1 MANDQR
7 DTGQVEPR
15 RLVIMP
21 VPIVRPL
28 GTEFTPEYTQEVWD
42 AFVKPDQDA
51 GNLQSV
57 EMRMLM
63 ALLRAYSQGAV
74 QEEVPDGE

>member
-1 MANDQR
+1 MP
-7 DTGQVEPR
+7 EPQEEH
-15 RLVIMP
+15 ITIP

-28 GTEFTPEYTQEVWD
+28 GAMLDKPEYVQEVWD

-51 GNLQSV
+51 GVPQSV

-63 ALLRAYSQGAV
+63 AILRAVAHGLSQRESSDA
-74 QEEVPDGE
+74 